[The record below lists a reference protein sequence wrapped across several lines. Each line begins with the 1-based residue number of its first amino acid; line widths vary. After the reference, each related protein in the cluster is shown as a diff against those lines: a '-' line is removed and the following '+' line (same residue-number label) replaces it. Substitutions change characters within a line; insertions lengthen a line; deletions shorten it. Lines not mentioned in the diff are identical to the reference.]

1 MCATRLRLRSGRIVR
16 LQDGR
21 HEATSTLCVLVL
33 AALVSVPVSAR
44 TRDKAKQQCKKN
56 CSITM
61 RSCKQ
66 DCQLERPSGRQQES
80 YRYKQCDQGCHDTYA
95 DCTSQCEG
103 R

>member
-1 MCATRLRLRSGRIVR
+1 MRHPARLRSGGSCGYTTGAMKRP
-16 LQDGR
+16 
-21 HEATSTLCVLVL
+21 STLSVLAL
-33 AALVSVPVSAR
+33 AALGSVPASAR
-44 TRDKAKQQCKKN
+44 KRDQAKEQCKKN

-80 YRYKQCDQGCHDTYA
+80 YRYKQCDQGCHDTYT

>member
-1 MCATRLRLRSGRIVR
+1 MCHPAPVAEGGSCGYTTGAMKRS
-16 LQDGR
+16 
-21 HEATSTLCVLVL
+21 STLCVLVL

-80 YRYKQCDQGCHDTYA
+80 YRYKQCDQGCHDTYT

>member
-1 MCATRLRLRSGRIVR
+1 LRRQASCGYTTNAMKRS
-16 LQDGR
+16 
-21 HEATSTLCVLVL
+21 STLCVLVL

-56 CSITM
+56 CNITM

-66 DCQLERPSGRQQES
+66 DCQLERPSGRLQES